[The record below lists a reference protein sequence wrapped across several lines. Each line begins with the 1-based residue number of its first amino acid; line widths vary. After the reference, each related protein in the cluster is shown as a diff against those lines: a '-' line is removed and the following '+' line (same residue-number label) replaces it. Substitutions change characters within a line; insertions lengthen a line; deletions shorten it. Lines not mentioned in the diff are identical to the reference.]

1 MFPPLLWTLLLV
13 LGLVLVLGLFV
24 RRRRRRDGEP
34 PLINGWIPF
43 IGKALAFGKDAHK
56 FLEAQKKKSGDV
68 FTVHIAGR
76 YMTFFMDPL
85 MYPAIIKHGRQLDFH
100 EFSNKVAPFTFG
112 YPPVIGG
119 KFPGLAEQIRRSFQM
134 LQGDH
139 LTVLTE
145 SMMANL
151 MMVLRQDHLS
161 WGTTWR
167 TAGLYDFCGSIMF
180 EATFL
185 TLYGRPAHA
194 VRHSRM
200 AALRDHFFRFD
211 AVFPLLIAQIPIWL
225 LGRTQSIRDELIRF
239 FLPQRTSSW
248 SHASHFIKRRS
259 ELFEQQHLLR
269 DVDKAA
275 HHFAILWASVGNT
288 VSAAFWAAYHLLS
301 QPVALVAVRREIHDV
316 LKQGGMDVSGDA
328 DVMISRD
335 LLDKLLHLE
344 SAIKESLR
352 LSSASMNI
360 RVVQEDM
367 SLCLDA
373 ERSVS
378 VRRGDIIA
386 LYPQSMHMDA
396 NIYEEPQMFRYDR
409 FVQDGREKADFFK
422 DGHKLRYF
430 LMPFGSGSSMCP
442 GRFFAINEIKQF
454 LCLLLLYFDLE
465 LEAGQPAARLDT
477 SRAGLGILQP
487 ANDVRFHYR
496 LRSNM
501 C

>member
-1 MFPPLLWTLLLV
+1 MFPSLVLMLLLV
-13 LGLVLVLGLFV
+13 LGLVVLV

-43 IGKALAFGKDAHK
+43 IGKAVEFGKDAHK

-68 FTVHIAGR
+68 FTVHIAGQ
-76 YMTFFMDPL
+76 YMTFIMDPL

-100 EFSNKVAPFTFG
+100 QFSQKVAPLTFG
-112 YPPVIGG
+112 YPPVNSG
-119 KFPGLAEQIRRSFQM
+119 KFPGLDEQIKRSFQL

-139 LTVLTE
+139 LTMLTE

-151 MMVLRQDHLS
+151 MMVLRQDHLN
-161 WGTTWR
+161 GDATWR
-167 TAGLYDFCGSIMF
+167 TAGLFDFCQSIMF

-185 TLYGRPAHA
+185 TLYGRPGNAA
-194 VRHSRM
+194 RHSRM
-200 AALRDHFFRFD
+200 AELRDQFVRFD

-225 LGRTQSIRDELIRF
+225 LGRIQSVRDKLIRF
-239 FLPQRTSSW
+239 FLPQTTSSW
-248 SHASHFIKRRS
+248 SHASHFIQRRS
-259 ELFEQQHLLR
+259 ELFEQQNLLR
-269 DVDKAA
+269 DIDKAA

-288 VSAAFWAAYHLLS
+288 VPAAFWAVYHVLS
-301 QPVALVAVRREIHDV
+301 EPAALMAVRQEIHDV
-316 LKQGGMDVSGDA
+316 LKQGGLHFSGDA
-328 DVMISRD
+328 DVMISKD
-335 LLDKLLHLE
+335 LLDKLLYLE

-373 ERSVS
+373 ERNVS
-378 VRRGDIIA
+378 VRKGDVIV

-396 NIYEEPQMFRYDR
+396 TIYEDPQKFRYER
-409 FVQDGREKADFFK
+409 FVQHGKEKTDFFK

-487 ANDVRFHYR
+487 IDDVRFRYR
-496 LRSNM
+496 LHSNM